1 MISKIW
7 INRNTRVKMGLFSNV
22 IKSFGLQIG
31 GVDTKNK
38 SLSLRE
44 EKKTDLR
51 KFKPISQLMNQTEK
65 KIKIK

>member
-1 MISKIW
+1 
-7 INRNTRVKMGLFSNV
+7 MGLFSNV